1 MGCVRPDPV
10 AFSRRIAPLPELFQG
25 AATLWLLLVAPA
37 AFPYTLPTVYASG
50 FLLVSFDDA
59 EEGPEAWLAAELGVA
74 DLVGNRVEGL
84 RWGMDDGASCLDDRP
99 CWDLYW

>member
-10 AFSRRIAPLPELFQG
+10 AFSRRIAPEPELFDG

-37 AFPYTLPTVYASG
+37 AFPYTLLASG
-50 FLLVSFDDA
+50 FFLVSFDRA
-59 EEGPEAWLAAELGVA
+59 PEAWLADELGVA
-74 DLVGNRVEGL
+74 DLVGKRVERL

-99 CWDLYW
+99 CWDLTW